1 MITYDYHCDA
11 NDTTLTVR
19 HSIKETLATWGDLC
33 ARANQHPGDTPP
45 ETPVRRLFGG
55 GNVMLKG
62 TKCAKSQGS
71 SCSCC

>member
-11 NDTTLTVR
+11 NETTLTVR
-19 HSIKETLATWGDLC
+19 HSMKETLATWGELC

>member
-1 MITYDYHCDA
+1 MITYDYHCDV
-11 NDTTLTVR
+11 NETTLTVR
-19 HSIKETLATWGDLC
+19 HSIKETLATWGELC
-33 ARANQHPGDTPP
+33 ARANQHPGGTPP

>member
-11 NDTTLTVR
+11 NETTLTVR
-19 HSIKETLATWGDLC
+19 HSIKETLSTWGELC

-55 GNVMLKG
+55 GNVMFKG
-62 TKCAKSQGS
+62 TKCATSQGS

>member
-19 HSIKETLATWGDLC
+19 HSIKETLATWGELC
-33 ARANQHPGDTPP
+33 ARTNQHPGDTPP
-45 ETPVRRLFGG
+45 ETPVRRLFGC

-62 TKCAKSQGS
+62 TRGAKSQGN

>member
-1 MITYDYHCDA
+1 MITYDYHCDV

-19 HSIKETLATWGDLC
+19 HSIKETLATWGELC
-33 ARANQHPGDTPP
+33 ARVNQHPGDTPP